1 MVSNNRRTIIFI
13 FVFFCLTKTITSQV
27 WWSGGGLS
35 EQDWNRNLVYMKT
48 GDIVIDYYTRG
59 FLHPTRVLAS
69 SWLAPEGNAPFKED
83 DPDTGHRWANAEWS
97 SMYGPSK
104 AFDGQLDTAWSEGV
118 PGDGIGEVLIAD
130 LSPEKPLKIFTGY
143 AKSKDLWLKN
153 NRPRNIKIFIL
164 KSIKTSSNQM
174 DSYPIDITVIDEQY
188 ATLKDVFDWQ
198 PLPVEKSKITFEN
211 REKSQDEKYSK
222 KERDEYWEKREN
234 YMIGI
239 QILSVYQGTKYQD
252 TLISEISYEDKKDE
266 DNFRRRRSY
275 YGDSRGIL
283 ANPVDPR

>member
-1 MVSNNRRTIIFI
+1 MVSNNRRTIIFV
-13 FVFFCLTKTITSQV
+13 FVFSCLTRNISSL
-27 WWSGGGLS
+27 WWLSGGLS

-48 GDIVIDYYTRG
+48 GDIVINSYPRGYLRSTR
-59 FLHPTRVLAS
+59 LLAS

-83 DPDTGHRWANAEWS
+83 DPDTGHRWSNAEWS

-143 AKSKDLWLKN
+143 ARSKDLWLKN

-164 KSIKTSSNQM
+164 KSIKTSSNQE

-239 QILSVYQGTKYQD
+239 QILSVYTGTKYQD
-252 TLISEISYEDKKDE
+252 TLISEISYEAV
-266 DNFRRRRSY
+266 DNPPKSY
-275 YGDSRGIL
+275 YGDKRYIL
-283 ANPVDPR
+283 TNPIEDTR